1 MTEDAFKQALEEGEP
16 ERVLAALQQGADVSM
31 EIDFGRERRTP
42 LAYCILKGREDL
54 AALLLEHGA
63 PIREDEA
70 KAYCRFLRLRKNTQ
84 GSLSLLQLLLEKGLD
99 PAIELRWPMMG
110 RSRLTPVLLW
120 IARDGMV
127 RHLELLCRAGADLTL
142 TAQGGINVLM
152 AAFDGNG
159 RHADIEKIDFIDKQG
174 LRLWHATTQDND
186 YNLYRF
192 VHNAEDVQ
200 LLLNHGVDFN
210 HVDADGLTPLVWA
223 ARNQNAAGAEL
234 LMRAGALVAPK
245 EASMGERESLFRGFL
260 GLIKTPLWQG
270 PQYVD
275 TQLSEQLISLILA
288 QTLHAEERRR
298 VCNLAL
304 LAACAQK
311 RRDLIDYCLS
321 EGADIH
327 TSTDGFSLLGFVF
340 AQPASFRVVNKRDK
354 QVEKELIAYLLERGA
369 EINCR
374 AFGVQ
379 PVLQTA
385 VVSKVSPEVVEL
397 LLAHGADKSQAIRT
411 AVSFEDIEIL
421 KRLLAEQPMD
431 RDLLYKALLGRTPR
445 EFAARRGTAI
455 GEGLRKLCAQGM
467 IELTENDTDA
477 LGIPIASVLWERQTA
492 GSSQEP
498 DKSRN
503 RGSAHAR
510 QQILLTEEEYEAVK
524 QHIALGNEDFIR
536 EMLDKDPLWATAVIE
551 IHGERRR
558 RLYSDYNALI
568 LAASSVQPEICRILV
583 ESCDVDGLILKAAI
597 DALHKTEDSPAK
609 TEVLKILLEYTQH
622 QQINVE
628 RSLLY
633 DYGHPWSDEH
643 VSLFL
648 EYGSAA
654 VAAEHGGATFLHQ
667 ALVVGYYP
675 LVRQLVRLGCSL
687 EACTDNG
694 YTCLHWACRGGNA
707 DCVRLCIE
715 AGLDVHSTI
724 ITPQGDKV
732 PPVSLFWEK
741 EKRRKARRDRA
752 REKGYTSVNA
762 LGKDANPNPETLEL
776 LLQHGVSPDW
786 TDASGA
792 TMLMHAIRTSH
803 SAEMVQMLLQH
814 GADVHLRDREGNTPL
829 MIAALEQEDEICR
842 LLMEAGA
849 SLEDRN
855 NAGCTAMAFA
865 RLMQETQEPGE
876 DEES

>member
-1 MTEDAFKQALEEGEP
+1 MTEDVFKQALAEGDI
-16 ERVLAALQQGADVSM
+16 ERILAALQQGADVAM
-31 EIDFGRERRTP
+31 KIDFGRKRLTP
-42 LAYCILKGREDL
+42 LAYCIRVGREDL

-70 KAYCRFLRLRKNTQ
+70 EAYCRDLPFRKNTQ
-84 GSLSLLQLLLEKGLD
+84 GSLSMLQLLLEKGLN
-99 PAIELRWPMMG
+99 PAIELRLPMMG
-110 RSRLTPVLLW
+110 RAPMLLG
-120 IARDGMV
+120 IAQNGTA

-142 TAQGGINVLM
+142 TDQGGINVLM
-152 AAFDGNG
+152 AAFAGNR
-159 RHADIEKIDFIDKQG
+159 RHADIKKIGFIEQQG

-200 LLLNHGVDFN
+200 LLLDHGVDFN

-223 ARNQNAAGAEL
+223 AKNQNAAGAEL

-245 EASMGERESLFRGFL
+245 EASMGERERPFRSFL

-270 PQYVD
+270 PRYVD
-275 TQLSEQLISLILA
+275 TQLSEQLLSLILA

-304 LAACAQK
+304 IAACAQK

-340 AQPASFRVVNKRDK
+340 AQPASFRVLNKRDE

-385 VVSKVSPEVVEL
+385 VVSKASPEVVEL
-397 LLAHGADKSQAIRT
+397 LLAHGADKSQAIPT
-411 AVSFEDIEIL
+411 AVSFENIEML
-421 KRLLAEQPMD
+421 KLLLAKPPID
-431 RDLLYKALLGRTPR
+431 RDLLYKALLRRTTR
-445 EFAARRGTAI
+445 EIAARLSGKLR
-455 GEGLRKLCAQGM
+455 EQGL

-477 LGIPIASVLWERQTA
+477 LGIPIASMLKDTQTNLPKTL
-492 GSSQEP
+492 EN
-498 DKSRN
+498 K
-503 RGSAHAR
+503 GSAHASLKPLPKPI
-510 QQILLTEEEYEAVK
+510 ILPDEEYEVVK
-524 QHIALGNEDFIR
+524 QHIASGDGRGIR
-536 EMLDKDPLWATAVIE
+536 EMLHKYPGFATAE
-551 IHGERRR
+551 LNPQSGK
-558 RLYSDYNALI
+558 DGCFNFALI
-568 LAASSVQPEICRILV
+568 WAASSAQPEICRILL
-583 ESCDVDGLILKAAI
+583 ESCDAVRHIDIAI
-597 DALHKTEDSPAK
+597 EKLQDTKDSPAK
-609 TEVLKILLEYTQH
+609 TETLKILLEYAQK

-628 RSLLY
+628 SPLLS
-633 DYGHPWSDEH
+633 GPTGLLGAWSDEQ

-654 VAAEHGGATFLHQ
+654 VAAEHGGATFLHR
-667 ALVVGYYP
+667 ALSIGKYT
-675 LVRQLVRLGCSL
+675 LAQQLVRLGCSL
-687 EACTDNG
+687 DACTDNG
-694 YTCLHWACRGGNA
+694 FTCLHWACRGGNA
-707 DCVRLCIE
+707 VCMRLCIE

-732 PPVSLFWEK
+732 TPMSLYWKNEERMK
-741 EKRRKARRDRA
+741 SRRDRKS
-752 REKGYTSVNA
+752 RGSVN
-762 LGKDANPNPETLEL
+762 PNVEILEL
-776 LLQHGVSPDW
+776 LLQHGVSADW
-786 TDASGA
+786 SDPSGA

-814 GADVHLRDREGNTPL
+814 GADVHQRDREGNTPL

-855 NAGCTAMAFA
+855 NAGCTAMDFA
-865 RLMQETQEPGE
+865 RLMQDTQEP
-876 DEES
+876 EEEEET